1 MDLTVIL
8 QILTIGLTVG
18 ALYALIAVGL
28 NLIYGTMRLLN
39 IAHGELIMI
48 GAYLT
53 YTLFTR
59 LGVSPL
65 ISMFLVMAVA
75 IAFGVFVCAAIFL
88 PIIKKS
94 TSAGSLE
101 ASSLLVFFGIS
112 IILTNV
118 ACLVWSADIRG
129 YSYLTNMVTIAGVSI
144 MYNKVVAF
152 GMALLVC
159 FGCYF
164 LLQKTLLGTA
174 VRALIQ
180 DREAARLVGINTS
193 FIYYFSFGTGFAMAG
208 LAGCLLSMFYEI
220 TPFIGMPYTIVAF
233 IVIVLGGLGNLLGS
247 LVGGFLLGLLEA
259 IGVSVTSPGYRPILS
274 YAIFVLVILLRPE
287 GIFTRK
293 KRV

>member
-1 MDLTVIL
+1 
-8 QILTIGLTVG
+8 
-18 ALYALIAVGL
+18 
-28 NLIYGTMRLLN
+28 
-39 IAHGELIMI
+39 MI

-53 YTLFTR
+53 FSLFTR
-59 LGVSPL
+59 MGVSPL
-65 ISMFLVMAVA
+65 ISMFLVMALCVV
-75 IAFGVFVCAAIFL
+75 FGVFICAAIFL

-94 TSAGSLE
+94 TSAAGLE
-101 ASSLLVFFGIS
+101 ASSLLIFFGLS

-129 YSYLTNMVTIAGVSI
+129 YSYLTKMVTVAGVSI

-152 GMALLVC
+152 GMALAVC
-159 FGCYF
+159 VGCYL
-164 LLQKTLLGTA
+164 LLQKTMLGTA

-193 FIYYFSFGTGFAMAG
+193 FIYYFSFGMGFAMAG

-259 IGVSVTSPGYRPILS
+259 IGVSITSPGYRPILS
-274 YAIFVLVILLRPE
+274 YAVFVFVILLRPE

>member
-8 QILTIGLTVG
+8 QILIIGLTVG

-65 ISMFLVMAVA
+65 VSMFLVMAVA
-75 IAFGVFVCAAIFL
+75 IAFGVFICAAIFL

-129 YSYLTNMVTIAGVSI
+129 YSYLTKMVTIGGVSI

-152 GMALLVC
+152 GIALLVC
-159 FGCYF
+159 LGCYL

-220 TPFIGMPYTIVAF
+220 TPFIGMSYTIVAF

-259 IGVSVTSPGYRPILS
+259 IGVSITSPGYRPILS
-274 YAIFVLVILLRPE
+274 YAVFMLVILLRPE

>member
-1 MDLTVIL
+1 MDLTVII
-8 QILTIGLTVG
+8 QILSIGLTIG

-39 IAHGELIMI
+39 IAHGELIMM

-53 YTLFTR
+53 YSLFTR
-59 LGVSPL
+59 MGVSPL
-65 ISMFLVMAVA
+65 LSAFAVMLLSLV
-75 IAFGVFVCAAIFL
+75 FGLLICAGIFL
-88 PIIKKS
+88 PLVKRS
-94 TSAGSLE
+94 RSVGGLE
-101 ASSLLVFFGIS
+101 SSSLLVFFGIS

-118 ACLVWSADIRG
+118 ACLIWSADIRG
-129 YSYLTNMVTIAGVSI
+129 YSYLTGMVNLGGVSI

-152 GMALLVC
+152 GIALVVC
-159 FGCYF
+159 VGCYL
-164 LLQKTLLGTA
+164 LLQKTMLGKA

-193 FIYYFSFGTGFAMAG
+193 VIYFFSFGAGFAMAA

-233 IVIVLGGLGNLLGS
+233 IVVVLGGLGNLFGS
-247 LVGGFLLGLLEA
+247 LIGGFLLGLFEA
-259 IGVSVTSPGYRPILS
+259 IGVSITSPGYRPILS
-274 YAIFVLVILLRPE
+274 YAVFVLVILLRPE
-287 GIFTRK
+287 GIFTKR